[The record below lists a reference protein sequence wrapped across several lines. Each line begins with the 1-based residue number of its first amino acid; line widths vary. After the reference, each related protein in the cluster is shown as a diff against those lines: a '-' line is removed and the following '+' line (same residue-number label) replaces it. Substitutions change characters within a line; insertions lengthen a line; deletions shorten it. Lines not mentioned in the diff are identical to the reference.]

1 MAPLVRA
8 LALLQRY
15 PVALLLPAVA
25 AMLVTTAIHRALFSL
40 PLPKFGHFLIVIV
53 GLFIAFLLG
62 CLSFLCV
69 ANYVVRSESNSE
81 TPKIRNIFD
90 SLAYPGFARLLSG
103 LLTRFALALVIAG
116 ALTVLAVGAGFAI
129 LKVSTHHP
137 VPRSVSGP
145 AYLWVATA
153 AAIIVLSRWVMAIPL
168 FVQSQGLLKQ
178 VFATSAKSIHGRRTL
193 AVVLTLLTQAMSYPL
208 LLLTSPLHPHLSQGA
223 ARYVPQLAEIIA
235 AHGFQVVLWT
245 WWMIVMTMLAM
256 RLQGHDEPSLATP
269 LAAA

>member
-1 MAPLVRA
+1 VAPLVRA
-8 LALLQRY
+8 LAFLQRY
-15 PVALLLPAVA
+15 PISLLLPTIAT
-25 AMLVTTAIHRALFSL
+25 VTASTAINHVLFGL
-40 PLPKFGHFLIVIV
+40 PLPKFGHFLIAIA

-81 TPKIRNIFD
+81 PPKISNIFD

-116 ALTVLAVGAGFAI
+116 ALTMLALGAGFAV
-129 LKVSTHHP
+129 LKASTHHP

-153 AAIIVLSRWVMAIPL
+153 AAIIILSRWVLAVPL
-168 FVQSQGLLKQ
+168 FVQSQGLLKP
-178 VFATSAKSIHGRRTL
+178 VFATSVKSIHGRRTL
-193 AVVLTLLTQAMSYPL
+193 AVVLTLLVQAMCYPL
-208 LLLTSPLHPHLSQGA
+208 LRLTSPLHPHLSQGA
-223 ARYVPQLAEIIA
+223 VRYVPQLLEILA

-256 RLQGHDEPSLATP
+256 RLQGHDEPALATP
-269 LAAA
+269 LAPA